1 VDKEASYLN
10 IQEVFTQKGEFLET
24 KERGWSID
32 E

>member
-1 VDKEASYLN
+1 MDKKAFYLN
-10 IQEVFTQKGEFLET
+10 IQEVFTHKGELLET